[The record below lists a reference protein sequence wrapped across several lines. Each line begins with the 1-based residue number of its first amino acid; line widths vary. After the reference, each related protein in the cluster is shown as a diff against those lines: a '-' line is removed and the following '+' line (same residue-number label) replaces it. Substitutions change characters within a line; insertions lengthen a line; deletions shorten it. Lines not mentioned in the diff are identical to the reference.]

1 MLVETTAMNL
11 LLRGDAARM
20 RDDLLDISMALPF
33 QTETNTGFGILAKVY
48 LDALHALYEGRP
60 VLSREDEGLFEA
72 KEQAMECVEDTFEA
86 VRSPRTEVER
96 GFRFWDAALCAIR
109 QLHADGQIQ
118 PSIADAFESAQEW
131 LEPRRP

>member
-11 LLRGDAARM
+11 LLRGDVARM
-20 RDDLLDISMALPF
+20 RDDLPEISRALPF

-48 LDALHALYEGRP
+48 LDALYAICEGRP
-60 VLSREDEGLFEA
+60 VVSRDDEGLFEA
-72 KEQAMECVEDTFEA
+72 KEQAMDCVEETFEA
-86 VRSPRTEVER
+86 VRSPKTEVER
-96 GFRFWDAALCAIR
+96 GFRFWDAALCAVR

-131 LEPRRP
+131 LELRRP